1 MWFIYIL
8 IAILILVIT
17 IFYLIIKDNKPNEDD
32 NLKYLKTLQRRP
44 NDILDT
50 DQTLSILGGNSELK
64 SKSSMMNKQAFNN
77 KYILVYDCA
86 YDFEEYPFEIVGEA
100 SYQSNIK
107 RFADLQNGK
116 SCFTEI
122 KASITREPNN
132 SFDKNACRVEIEGYT
147 IGYFSRNDALSW
159 VRLLKKLN
167 ISDDD
172 RVLVDAVI
180 VGGGSD
186 EYKLGV
192 RLNIPTRIANSYK
205 YIEEA

>member
-17 IFYLIIKDNKPNEDD
+17 IFYLITKDNKPNEDD

-50 DQTLSILGGNSELK
+50 DQTLSILDGNSELK
-64 SKSSMMNKQAFNN
+64 SKIFKMNKQALNN

-132 SFDKNACRVEIEGYT
+132 SFDKNACRVEIDGYT

-172 RVLVDAVI
+172 HVQVDAVI